1 MGQKTENR
9 NIRNLNN
16 ISSFKRKVAVHFLA
30 NSSQIGPNFYD
41 CIQTRV
47 NISCCNRCKYF
58 CPIVILLLYICYYC
72 ILRQNSPVQRSRNKV
87 YVCMYVCMYVDDQ
100 FEFRHFILSMY
111 VCMYVCT
118 SSCLFVCNL
127 LLPKS
132 KRVRLEFT
140 WGKNAC
146 RSPQKFCVRGQ
157 AVSVDFFHL
166 RLG

>member
-87 YVCMYVCMYVDDQ
+87 YVCMLMINLNFVIS
-100 FEFRHFILSMY
+100 FY

-118 SSCLFVCNL
+118 SSCLFVSNL

-140 WGKNAC
+140 WGRNAC
-146 RSPQKFCVRGQ
+146 RSPKNFCVRVQ
-157 AVSVDFFHL
+157 AVSADFFHL

>member
-87 YVCMYVCMYVDDQ
+87 YVCLYVCMYVCMYVDDQ

-111 VCMYVCT
+111 VCMYPLLHAFLYPILSCPKANECDLNSRGGGRPVEALR
-118 SSCLFVCNL
+118 SS
-127 LLPKS
+127 
-132 KRVRLEFT
+132 
-140 WGKNAC
+140 A
-146 RSPQKFCVRGQ
+146 
-157 AVSVDFFHL
+157 
-166 RLG
+166 